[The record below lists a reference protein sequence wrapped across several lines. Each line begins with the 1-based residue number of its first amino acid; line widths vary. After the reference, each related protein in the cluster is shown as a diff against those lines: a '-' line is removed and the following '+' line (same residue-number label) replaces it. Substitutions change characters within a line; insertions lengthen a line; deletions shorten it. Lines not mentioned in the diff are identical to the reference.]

1 MELVSLGPPITHEK
15 YEKKRHRMSQRHCPM
30 CERLF
35 DPEQSSAL
43 PFCST
48 RCRLA
53 DLNRWLKE
61 GYGLSYEPA
70 DDEERFDPLDEE
82 SDN

>member
-1 MELVSLGPPITHEK
+1 
-15 YEKKRHRMSQRHCPM
+15 MSQRRCPM
-30 CERLF
+30 CERPF

-61 GYGLSYEPA
+61 GYGLPYEKPE
-70 DDEERFDPLDEE
+70 DDEERPAAPEE
-82 SDN
+82 EEK

>member
-1 MELVSLGPPITHEK
+1 
-15 YEKKRHRMSQRHCPM
+15 MSQRHCPM

-35 DPEQSSAL
+35 DPEESPAL

-61 GYGLSYEPA
+61 GYGLPYERPE
-70 DDEERFDPLDEE
+70 DDENQERPAPPEE
-82 SDN
+82 D

>member
-1 MELVSLGPPITHEK
+1 
-15 YEKKRHRMSQRHCPM
+15 M

-35 DPEQSSAL
+35 DPEQSSVL

-53 DLNRWLKE
+53 DLNRWLNE
-61 GYGLSYEPA
+61 GYGLPYERPE
-70 DDEERFDPLDEE
+70 DDERAVPPEE
-82 SDN
+82 EE